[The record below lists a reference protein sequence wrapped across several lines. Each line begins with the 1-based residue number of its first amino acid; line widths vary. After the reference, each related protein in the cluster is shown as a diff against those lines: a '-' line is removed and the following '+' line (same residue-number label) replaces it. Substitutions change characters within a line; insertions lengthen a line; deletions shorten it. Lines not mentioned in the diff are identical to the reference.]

1 MRYYRDSVTEKS
13 WQLLIK
19 LNKKYQFVLIGGWAV
34 WLYAKQLK
42 SKDINVVINLENL
55 IQLREKYE
63 LDKNDRLKKYQ
74 FRQREVEVDVYVP
87 FYSRIGVPAEMIIK
101 QSRLVDGFKVPEL
114 ELLFGLKLVAWLDRG
129 GSSKGGKDYLDLV
142 SLLMIDDF
150 NQKSLLKWLKYSQIN
165 IAFGQFIVELRL
177 TIELEELGINKHQWP
192 RVKKKLLALLL

>member
-1 MRYYRDSVTEKS
+1 VRYYRDSVTEKS